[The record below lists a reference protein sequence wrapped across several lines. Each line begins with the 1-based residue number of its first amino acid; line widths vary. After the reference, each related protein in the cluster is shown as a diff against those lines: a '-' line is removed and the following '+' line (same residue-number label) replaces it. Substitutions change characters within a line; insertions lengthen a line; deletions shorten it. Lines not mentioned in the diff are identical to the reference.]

1 MHAGNAKGTRKA
13 INAGDA
19 VGAEE
24 SKDKTAWGNSEE
36 DRLATQVIDSAFRV
50 HSVLGP
56 GLLESVYEVCLARE
70 LAKRQR
76 RVERQRPIPVTYDG
90 ERLEAGFRVDLLVDD
105 LVVVEVKSVDKLV
118 PVHLAQ
124 MLTYLRL
131 GQFRLGYLLNFDVS
145 HMKDGVKRV
154 VA

>member
-1 MHAGNAKGTRKA
+1 MSLDKPPEMEA
-13 INAGDA
+13 IGADVVDA
-19 VGAEE
+19 AM
-24 SKDKTAWGNSEE
+24 K
-36 DRLATQVIDSAFRV
+36 V
-50 HSVLGP
+50 HSALGP

-76 RVERQRPIPVTYDG
+76 RVERQRSIPVTYDG
-90 ERLEAGFRVDLLVDD
+90 ERLEAGFRIDLLVDE
-105 LVVVEVKSVDKLV
+105 LVVVEVKSVEKLL

-131 GQFRLGYLLNFDVS
+131 GQFQLGYLLNFDVS